1 MNCNKSL
8 VSFGAQGNLAEVS
21 QSKYIQEKGG
31 EILWLLKDIRC
42 QEFGGIDRE
51 SEPKQFVSDKFKS
64 KLVDLSKNN
73 TRSVMVSFNI
83 SHFESSN
90 IIGFSLTE
98 LISFAFNAGR
108 NPNVSLIDVSDNNVE
123 SDDLKS
129 VEIISIIYYYFIL
142 GVALREK
149 DPNGS

>member
-1 MNCNKSL
+1 
-8 VSFGAQGNLAEVS
+8 
-21 QSKYIQEKGG
+21 
-31 EILWLLKDIRC
+31 
-42 QEFGGIDRE
+42 
-51 SEPKQFVSDKFKS
+51 
-64 KLVDLSKNN
+64 
-73 TRSVMVSFNI
+73 MVSFNI

-149 DPNGS
+149 GPNGS